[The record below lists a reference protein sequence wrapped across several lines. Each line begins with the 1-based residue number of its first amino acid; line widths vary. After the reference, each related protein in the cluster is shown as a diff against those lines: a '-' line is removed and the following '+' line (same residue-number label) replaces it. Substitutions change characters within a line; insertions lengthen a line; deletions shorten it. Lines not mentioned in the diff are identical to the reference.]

1 MKVKIVAKDVSKWG
15 FPDDSM
21 VKNPARARD
30 MCSISGSGKSLRRRE
45 WQPSL
50 IFWPGKHYGQRNL
63 IGYRPGSHKSEI

>member
-30 MCSISGSGKSLRRRE
+30 MCSISGSGKSLRGGNGN
-45 WQPSL
+45 PV
-50 IFWPGKHYGQRNL
+50 
-63 IGYRPGSHKSEI
+63 